1 MKIKAPIRDT
11 SHQLKICDD
20 GSFKIMD
27 PHITL
32 RLFLIIALTSAV
44 LIGVWNADDKA
55 L

>member
-1 MKIKAPIRDT
+1 
-11 SHQLKICDD
+11 
-20 GSFKIMD
+20 MD